1 MISKITKGNA
11 FAFKAEIF
19 RDNKPLD
26 VEKYDTK
33 VFLISPM
40 GKRYKVN
47 IYENK
52 GNYIICDFK
61 ENIPSLI
68 YGFEILLTKDDEKI
82 RLPIKESLQIVEYS
96 EDSDPFK
103 TNTLQTTNNTKVIFS
118 IK

>member
-1 MISKITKGNA
+1 MIPKITKGNA

-52 GNYIICDFK
+52 SNYIICDFK

-68 YGFEILLTKDDEKI
+68 YGFEILLNNDIEKF
-82 RLPIKESLQIVEYS
+82 RVPIKEALQIVEYS

-103 TNTLQTTNNTKVIFS
+103 TNEYNTTHNTKIILS

>member
-1 MISKITKGNA
+1 MIPKITRNNA
-11 FAFKAEIF
+11 FSFKAEIF

-52 GNYIICDFK
+52 SNYIICDFK

-68 YGFEILLTKDDEKI
+68 YGIEILLSSDNEKL
-82 RLPIKESLQIVEYS
+82 RLPIKEGLQIVEYS
-96 EDSDPFK
+96 VDSDPFK
-103 TNTLQTTNNTKVIFS
+103 TNIFQTTNNTKVTLS